1 MTSLLV
7 LAACGLLPWVTC
19 TTLGAWFPLHP
30 TAPEAARER
39 ALLHYRRA
47 CLVASAI
54 ALPAAAVAGALVTDP
69 ALSARFPT
77 TGAWFFGSV
86 SMTTVWVA
94 IALARRT
101 PEETEAMSH
110 LETAGR
116 AVQLSAM
123 PIVATALALI
133 ARFGAERLVSL
144 GGIAEGMAVVL
155 LSVAAVL
162 VVSPWL
168 LMKLGIW
175 PVFRES
181 IEVGHHPWRLAHLP
195 APTPYLTH
203 VAALPWLKTALV
215 SDGLFNRAP
224 ERHWHALVRYEVADS
239 LRSRGERAPRWALAI
254 ALSAVLFTIAGTW
267 GSEEP
272 RKLVAA
278 TSMAVFFTIAASW
291 FANRRA
297 SPKLLLD
304 SEGPSMEELAQ
315 SLRSLPPCLGQAL
328 PRTSHRPLGR
338 ALYDRLYAL
347 GHDPGRRPHR

>member
-7 LAACGLLPWVTC
+7 LAGCALLPWITC
-19 TTLGAWFPLHP
+19 TALGAWFPVHES
-30 TAPEAARER
+30 APGAARER
-39 ALLHYRRA
+39 ALLRYRRT
-47 CLVASAI
+47 CLLASLI
-54 ALPAAAVAGALVTDP
+54 ALPTAAVAGALVSDP
-69 ALSARFPT
+69 ALTARFPT

-86 SMTTVWVA
+86 SMTTAWVA

-101 PEETEAMSH
+101 PEETKAMSH

-116 AVQLSAM
+116 AVQMSAM
-123 PIVATALALI
+123 PIVATGLALL
-133 ARFGAERLVSL
+133 ARFGAERLDL
-144 GGIAEGMAVVL
+144 FGGIVEAMTVAL

-168 LMKLGIW
+168 LMTLGIW
-175 PVFRES
+175 RVFPKS
-181 IEVGHHPWRLAHLP
+181 IDVGPHPWRLAHLP
-195 APTPYLTH
+195 APTSYLTH
-203 VAALPWLKTALV
+203 VAALPWLKTVLV

-224 ERHWHALVRYEVADS
+224 ERHWHTLVRYEAGDS
-239 LRSRGERAPRWALAI
+239 LRSRAERAPRWALAI
-254 ALSAVLFTIAGTW
+254 TLSVVLFTTADVMTSG
-267 GSEEP
+267 EP
-272 RKLVAA
+272 RQLVAA
-278 TSMAVFFTIAASW
+278 TFLAVFLTAAASW

-304 SEGPSMEELAQ
+304 SGGPSMEELAQ